1 MDFYYNTM
9 VASVASQTIVPITCS
24 NLNLT
29 WYDRF
34 IRKAKILLSP
44 DDFAITKE
52 RVRLFFILQ
61 SIGEL
66 KYLT

>member
-1 MDFYYNTM
+1 M
-9 VASVASQTIVPITCS
+9 VASVASQTIVSITWS

-29 WYDRF
+29 WHGRF
-34 IRKAKILLSP
+34 MEKAKKLLKS
-44 DDFAITKE
+44 DDFDITKE

-66 KYLT
+66 QISGRIT

>member
-1 MDFYYNTM
+1 M
-9 VASVASQTIVPITCS
+9 VASVASQTIVPLTWS

-29 WYDRF
+29 WYSRF
-34 IRKAKILLSP
+34 MEKAERLLKP
-44 DDFAITKE
+44 NDFAITKE

-66 KYLT
+66 QISGRIT